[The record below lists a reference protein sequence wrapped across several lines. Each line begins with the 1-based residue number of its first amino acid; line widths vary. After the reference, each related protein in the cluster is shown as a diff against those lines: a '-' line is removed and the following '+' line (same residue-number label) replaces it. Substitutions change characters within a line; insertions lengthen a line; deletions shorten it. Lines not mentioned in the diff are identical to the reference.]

1 MRSLNKINNKL
12 YAFNN
17 YLLNENNYKYI
28 FAFVCIYAT
37 FLLWIP
43 GIPRGLNLT
52 FHLSRIESIKEG
64 IIDEYLGRIF
74 IEIKKRQV
82 IKNIFVTSIA
92 TSKSIGR
99 FEGTISGSMF

>member
-1 MRSLNKINNKL
+1 MRLLNKINNKL

-17 YLLNENNYKYI
+17 YFLNENNHKYI

-64 IIDEYLGRIF
+64 IILGNFTVMIYRLYL
-74 IEIKKRQV
+74 
-82 IKNIFVTSIA
+82 
-92 TSKSIGR
+92 
-99 FEGTISGSMF
+99 ISRRRKYENEKIIYNNTYV

>member
-1 MRSLNKINNKL
+1 MRLLNKINNKL

-64 IIDEYLGRIF
+64 IILGNFTVVIYRLYL
-74 IEIKKRQV
+74 
-82 IKNIFVTSIA
+82 
-92 TSKSIGR
+92 
-99 FEGTISGSMF
+99 ISRRRKYENEKIIYNNTYV

>member
-1 MRSLNKINNKL
+1 MRLLNKINNKL

-28 FAFVCIYAT
+28 CAFVCIYAT

-43 GIPRGLNLT
+43 GIPRCLNLT

-64 IIDEYLGRIF
+64 IILGNFTVMIYRLYL
-74 IEIKKRQV
+74 
-82 IKNIFVTSIA
+82 
-92 TSKSIGR
+92 
-99 FEGTISGSMF
+99 ISRRRKYENEKIIYNNTYV

>member
-1 MRSLNKINNKL
+1 MRLLNKINNKL

-64 IIDEYLGRIF
+64 IILGNFTVMIYRLYL
-74 IEIKKRQV
+74 
-82 IKNIFVTSIA
+82 
-92 TSKSIGR
+92 
-99 FEGTISGSMF
+99 ISRRRKYENEKIIYNNTYV